1 MIDLGRQERKQGI
14 SCKVTATIHVRDD
27 GAQEERLAL
36 GCLMKGEQGWG
47 GLPMGWMWDDRELG
61 ESRVIPRVLP

>member
-14 SCKVTATIHVRDD
+14 SCKVTATIHARVD

-36 GCLMKGEQGWG
+36 ECLVKGEQGCGACQWVG
-47 GLPMGWMWDDRELG
+47 CGMIEN
-61 ESRVIPRVLP
+61 